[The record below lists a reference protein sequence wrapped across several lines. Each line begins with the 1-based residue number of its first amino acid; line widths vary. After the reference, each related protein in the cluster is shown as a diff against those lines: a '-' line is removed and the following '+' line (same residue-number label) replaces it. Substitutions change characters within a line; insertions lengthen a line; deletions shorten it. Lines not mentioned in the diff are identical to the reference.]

1 MGLGSLRDRRAVRQG
16 IAGLVAQLTQA
27 AAGLGIIL
35 VVREAGGSLSLA
47 GASAGAFLIATGAA
61 RPVQGRLMDR
71 HGPPAVLVPC
81 AVLHIL
87 GFAGLVAWTQA
98 EGATWPVL
106 LFAIPIGLGE
116 PPVSAS
122 MRLAWGRMAEAE
134 DRTAA
139 YSVVTLTQE
148 LAVLLGPLLLA
159 AIVAVA
165 SAAAAVLV
173 VGGLSSAGTLFLA
186 TVIPGRPHLDPAEQ
200 RRSALR
206 SPGVRL
212 ALAVNLIFATA
223 LGCVELGIPA
233 LAGERGA
240 PAVSG
245 LLLGVM
251 SVGGVL
257 GAIAYASRRSGWTA
271 SARLA
276 ALLVLYAIAIAPL
289 VATPSYALMV
299 LPLLIA
305 GGALNPIV
313 TTVALLVEDHAGA
326 AAAEAFGW
334 QSTSLALGAA
344 TGNTLSGP
352 LAQTHGPEAAFAAAA
367 IMGTAAAI
375 LSLLAQRRLA
385 TGQPASTHPA
395 Y

>member
-1 MGLGSLRDRRAVRQG
+1 VPRLLRRARRALQQG
-16 IAGLVAQLTQA
+16 AAGLVAQLTQA

-47 GASAGAFLIATGAA
+47 GGAAAAFLVATGAA
-61 RPVQGRLMDR
+61 RPLQGRLIDR
-71 HGPPAVLVPC
+71 LGPGPVLIPC
-81 AVLHIL
+81 AAIHLA
-87 GFAGLVAWTQA
+87 GFAGLVAWTQL
-98 EGATWPVL
+98 EGGTWPVL

-122 MRLAWGRMAEAE
+122 MRITWGRMADTE

-159 AIVAVA
+159 AIVAIA
-165 SAAAAVLV
+165 SAALAVLV
-173 VGGLSSAGTLFLA
+173 VGGLASAGSVVLA
-186 TVIPGRPHLDPAEQ
+186 LVMPGRPDRSAAVG
-200 RRSALR
+200 RRSAMR

-212 ALAVNLIFATA
+212 ALIVNLCFALA
-223 LGCVELGIPA
+223 LGCIELGIPA
-233 LAGERGA
+233 LSGERGV
-240 PAVSG
+240 PALSG
-245 LLLGVM
+245 VMLGVM

-257 GAIAYASRRSGWTA
+257 GAIAYAARRWGMTA

-276 ALLVLYAIAIAPL
+276 LLLTAYTVTIVPL
-289 VATPSYALMV
+289 IGTPSFALMV
-299 LPLLIA
+299 IPLLLA
-305 GGALNPIV
+305 GAALNPIV

-334 QSTSLALGAA
+334 QSTSLAMGAA
-344 TGNTLSGP
+344 AGNALSGP
-352 LAQTHGPEAAFAAAA
+352 LAEHHGASAAFVAAA
-367 IMGTAAAI
+367 IAATLATILAI
-375 LSLLAQRRLA
+375 LARRRLA
-385 TGQPASTHPA
+385 TGQPASPT

>member
-1 MGLGSLRDRRAVRQG
+1 VRSLLRDRLALQQG
-16 IAGLVAQLTQA
+16 AAGLVAQLTQA

-71 HGPPAVLVPC
+71 YGPRPVLIPC
-81 AVLHIL
+81 AALHL
-87 GFAGLVAWTQA
+87 AGFGGLVAWTQA
-98 EGATWPVL
+98 DGGTWPVL

-122 MRLAWGRMAEAE
+122 MRIAWGRMAESK

-139 YSVVTLTQE
+139 YSAVTLTQE
-148 LAVLLGPLLLA
+148 IAVLLGPLLLA
-159 AIVAVA
+159 AVVALA

-173 VGGLSSAGTLFLA
+173 VGGLASAGTLLLA
-186 TVIPGRPHLDPAEQ
+186 AVMPSQPHTNPGE
-200 RRSALR
+200 RRGAALR

-212 ALAVNLIFATA
+212 ALLVNLFFALA
-223 LGCVELGIPA
+223 LGCVELAIPA
-233 LAGERGA
+233 LTGARGV

-251 SVGGVL
+251 SVGGIL
-257 GAIAYASRRSGWTA
+257 GAIAYASRTWTRPA
-271 SARLA
+271 STRLSL
-276 ALLVLYAIAIAPL
+276 LLVVYALAIAPL
-289 VATPSYALMV
+289 VTTPSFALMV
-299 LPLLIA
+299 IPLLLA
-305 GGALNPIV
+305 GAAINPLV

-344 TGNTLSGP
+344 AGNALSGP
-352 LAQTHGPEAAFAAAA
+352 LAQHHGASAAFAAGAIAA
-367 IMGTAAAI
+367 VCAVV
-375 LSLLAQRRLA
+375 LAFFARSRL
-385 TGQPASTHPA
+385 TN
-395 Y
+395 

>member
-1 MGLGSLRDRRAVRQG
+1 MPRLLLRDRRALRQG
-16 IAGLVAQLTQA
+16 AAGLVAQLTQA

-47 GASAGAFLIATGAA
+47 GAAAGAFLVATGAA
-61 RPVQGRLMDR
+61 RPIQGRLIDR
-71 HGPPAVLVPC
+71 LGPAPVLIPC
-81 AVLHIL
+81 AAIHLA
-87 GFAGLVAWTQA
+87 GFGGLVAWTQL
-98 EGATWPVL
+98 EGGSWPVL

-122 MRLAWGRMAEAE
+122 MRITWGRMAAPE

-159 AIVAVA
+159 VMVAVA

-173 VGGLSSAGTLFLA
+173 VGGLASAGTVVLA
-186 TVIPGRPHLDPAEQ
+186 MVMPRQLHEGPAGT

-206 SPGVRL
+206 SKGVRT
-212 ALAVNLIFATA
+212 ALSVNLFFALA

-233 LAGERGA
+233 LAGERGV
-240 PAVSG
+240 PALSG
-245 LLLGVM
+245 VMLAVM

-257 GAIAYASRRSGWTA
+257 GALAYAARRWGLTA

-276 ALLVLYAIAIAPL
+276 LLIAAYTVAIAPL
-289 VATPSYALMV
+289 VGTPSFALMV
-299 LPLLIA
+299 IPLLLA
-305 GGALNPIV
+305 GAAINPIV

-334 QSTSLALGAA
+334 QSTSLAVGAA
-344 TGNTLSGP
+344 AGNALSGP
-352 LAQTHGPEAAFAAAA
+352 LAEHHGASAAFAAGAIAA
-367 IMGTAAAI
+367 TLATILAI
-375 LSLLAQRRLA
+375 ASRRRLT
-385 TGQPASTHPA
+385 TGQPASPT

>member
-1 MGLGSLRDRRAVRQG
+1 VPPLLRDRRARRQG
-16 IAGLVAQLTQA
+16 LAGLIAQLTQA

-47 GASAGAFLIATGAA
+47 GAAAGAFLVATGAA

-71 HGPPAVLVPC
+71 HGPRTVLIPC
-81 AVLHIL
+81 AALHL
-87 GFAGLVAWTQA
+87 AGFGGLVAWTQA
-98 EGATWPVL
+98 SGGTWPVI
-106 LFAIPIGLGE
+106 LFAIPVGLGE

-122 MRLAWGRMAEAE
+122 MRLAWGRMSGSE

-148 LAVLLGPLLLA
+148 VAVLLGPLLLA

-173 VGGLSSAGTLFLA
+173 VGGLSSAGTLALA
-186 TVIPGRPHLDPAEQ
+186 AVMPGQLHADPSVR

-206 SPGVRL
+206 SRGVRL
-212 ALAVNLIFATA
+212 ALLVNLLFALA

-233 LAGERGA
+233 LTGERGV

-251 SVGGVL
+251 SVGGIL
-257 GAIAYASRRSGWTA
+257 GAIGYARSWTRPAATRLTLLLAAYA
-271 SARLA
+271 
-276 ALLVLYAIAIAPL
+276 VAIAPL
-289 VATPSYALMV
+289 ISTPSFAV
-299 LPLLIA
+299 IVIPLLSA
-305 GGALNPIV
+305 GAAINPIV

-334 QSTSLALGAA
+334 QSTSLAFGAA
-344 TGNTLSGP
+344 AGNSLSGP
-352 LAQTHGPEAAFAAAA
+352 LAQAHGASAAFLGAAAA
-367 IMGTAAAI
+367 GTGAAV
-375 LSLLAQRRLA
+375 LAALARTRLA
-385 TGQPASTHPA
+385 RTGQPASPG
-395 Y
+395 

>member
-1 MGLGSLRDRRAVRQG
+1 VRTLLRDRRALRQG
-16 IAGLVAQLTQA
+16 AAGLVAQLTQA

-35 VVREAGGSLSLA
+35 VVREAGRSLSLA
-47 GASAGAFLIATGAA
+47 GAAAGGFLIATGAA

-71 HGPPAVLVPC
+71 YGPPPVLVPC
-81 AVLHIL
+81 AALHL
-87 GFAGLVAWTQA
+87 AGFAGLVGWTQA
-98 EGATWPVL
+98 NGASWPVI

-122 MRLAWGRMAEAE
+122 MRLAWGRMAESE

-148 LAVLLGPLLLA
+148 MAVLLGPLLLA
-159 AIVAVA
+159 AVVALA

-173 VGGLSSAGTLFLA
+173 VGGLASAGTLALA
-186 TVIPGRPHLDPAEQ
+186 AVMPRRLHPDSAEP
-200 RRSALR
+200 RHSALR

-212 ALAVNLIFATA
+212 ALVVNLGFALA
-223 LGCVELGIPA
+223 LGCIELAIPA
-233 LAGERGA
+233 LAGERGV

-245 LLLGVM
+245 LLLAVM

-257 GAIAYASRRSGWTA
+257 GAIAYASRRWGSLT

-276 ALLVLYAIAIAPL
+276 LLLALYAIALAPL
-289 VATPSYALMV
+289 IATPSFGLIV
-299 LPLLIA
+299 LPLLFA
-305 GGALNPIV
+305 GAAINPIV

-344 TGNTLSGP
+344 AGNALSGP
-352 LAQTHGPEAAFAAAA
+352 LAQHHGSSAAFAAGA
-367 IMGTAAAI
+367 IAAAAAAV
-375 LSLLAQRRLA
+375 LALLARARLA
-385 TGQPASTHPA
+385 TGQPASRP

>member
-1 MGLGSLRDRRAVRQG
+1 VDTLLRDRLALRQG
-16 IAGLVAQLTQA
+16 AAGLVAQLTQA

-47 GASAGAFLIATGAA
+47 GAAAGAFLIATGAA
-61 RPVQGRLMDR
+61 RPVQGRMIDR

-81 AVLHIL
+81 AVLHFA

-98 EGATWPVL
+98 EGASWPVL

-122 MRLAWGRMAEAE
+122 MRIAWGRMADPE

-159 AIVAVA
+159 AIVAIA

-173 VGGLSSAGTLFLA
+173 VGGLASTGTIVLA
-186 TVIPGRPHLDPAEQ
+186 AVLPRHLHTDGPERRPHALG
-200 RRSALR
+200 SA
-206 SPGVRL
+206 GVRL
-212 ALAVNLIFATA
+212 ALAVNLIFALA
-223 LGCVELGIPA
+223 LGCIELGIPA
-233 LAGERGA
+233 LAGERGV

-245 LLLGVM
+245 LLLGAM
-251 SVGGVL
+251 SVGGIL
-257 GAIAYASRRSGWTA
+257 GAAVYASRRWGAEA
-271 SARLA
+271 SARLT
-276 ALLVLYAIAIAPL
+276 LLLAVYAVAIAPL
-289 VATPSYALMV
+289 TTTPSFALMV
-299 LPLLIA
+299 PPLLLA
-305 GGALNPIV
+305 GAALNPVV

-334 QSTSLALGAA
+334 QSTSLAVGAA
-344 TGNTLSGP
+344 AGNALSGP
-352 LAQTHGPEAAFAAAA
+352 LAQANGAGAAFAA
-367 IMGTAAAI
+367 GVTAAAAAA
-375 LSLLAQRRLA
+375 LLAALVRRRLA
-385 TGQPASTHPA
+385 TGQVAS
-395 Y
+395 

>member
-1 MGLGSLRDRRAVRQG
+1 LRDRRALRQG
-16 IAGLVAQLTQA
+16 AAGLIAQLTQA

-47 GASAGAFLIATGAA
+47 GGAAGAFLVATGAA
-61 RPVQGRLMDR
+61 RPVQGRLIDR
-71 HGPPAVLVPC
+71 YGPPPVLIPC
-81 AVLHIL
+81 AAIHLV
-87 GFAGLVAWTQA
+87 GFGALVAWTQLV
-98 EGATWPVL
+98 GATWPVL

-122 MRLAWGRMAEAE
+122 MRITWGQMADAE

-148 LAVLLGPLLLA
+148 VAVLLGPLLLA

-173 VGGLSSAGTLFLA
+173 VGGLASAGTLVLA
-186 TVIPGRPHLDPAEQ
+186 AVMPRRLHAEPPSQ
-200 RRSALR
+200 RGSAMRSR
-206 SPGVRL
+206 GVQV
-212 ALAVNLIFATA
+212 ALAVNLFFAIG

-233 LAGERGA
+233 LAGDRGV

-257 GAIAYASRRSGWTA
+257 GAIVYASRRWGPGA
-271 SARLA
+271 STRLA
-276 ALLVLYAIAIAPL
+276 LLLGIYAIAIVPL
-289 VATPSYALMV
+289 IGTPSFALMI
-299 LPLLIA
+299 LPLLVA
-305 GGALNPIV
+305 GAALNPVV

-334 QSTSLALGAA
+334 QSTSLAMGAA
-344 TGNTLSGP
+344 AGNALSGP
-352 LAQTHGPEAAFAAAA
+352 LAQHHGASAAFAAAA
-367 IMGTAAAI
+367 IAATLATILAI
-375 LSLLAQRRLA
+375 LARRRLA
-385 TGQPASTHPA
+385 TGQPASPT

>member
-1 MGLGSLRDRRAVRQG
+1 VGLLRDRLALQQG
-16 IAGLVAQLTQA
+16 AAGLVAQLTQA

-47 GASAGAFLIATGAA
+47 GASAGAFLVATGAA

-71 HGPPAVLVPC
+71 HGPRSVLIPC
-81 AVLHIL
+81 AALHL
-87 GFAGLVAWTQA
+87 VGFGGLVAWTQA
-98 EGATWPVL
+98 SGGSWPVL
-106 LFAIPIGLGE
+106 LFAIPIGFGE

-122 MRLAWGRMAEAE
+122 MRLAWGRMAESE

-173 VGGLSSAGTLFLA
+173 VGGLASVGTLLLA
-186 TVIPGRPHLDPAEQ
+186 AVMPGQLHATPGEP

-206 SPGVRL
+206 SQGVRL
-212 ALAVNLIFATA
+212 ALLVNLFFAVA
-223 LGCVELGIPA
+223 LGCIELAIPA
-233 LAGERGA
+233 LTGERGV

-251 SVGGVL
+251 SVGGIL
-257 GAIAYASRRSGWTA
+257 GAIGYAALTWRRPA
-271 SARLA
+271 STRLA
-276 ALLVLYAIAIAPL
+276 LLLPVYALAIAPL
-289 VATPSYALMV
+289 IATPSFAVMV
-299 LPLLIA
+299 VPLLLA
-305 GGALNPIV
+305 GAAINPLV

-334 QSTSLALGAA
+334 QSTSLAVGAA
-344 TGNTLSGP
+344 TGNALSGP
-352 LAQTHGPEAAFAAAA
+352 LAQHHGASAAFAAAA
-367 IMGTAAAI
+367 IAAVVAAAMAI
-375 LSLLAQRRLA
+375 LARRRLA
-385 TGQPASTHPA
+385 TGQPASPRH
-395 Y
+395 